1 MTLNLDVPVG
11 DEGGLVDQEHVPND
25 GSPRRQPIDDSN
37 GYVSICSSQNCE
49 NTLSL
54 LAYLFYVDALSYYHA
69 ASEVHHIAS

>member
-1 MTLNLDVPVG
+1 MHMTLNLDVPVG
-11 DEGGLVDQEHVPND
+11 DEGGLVDQGRPR
-25 GSPRRQPIDDSN
+25 PKRRQPIDDSN